1 MIRRRDGWSIVLAG
15 FWNRSLFLPEWVGP
29 RLFPEPGMEIEIAL
43 LPAPPSDLSRSAGLD
58 GNRMG
63 PIGVP
68 TSELGR

>member
-43 LPAPPSDLSRSAGLD
+43 LPASQ
-58 GNRMG
+58 
-63 PIGVP
+63 
-68 TSELGR
+68 